1 MSIVCLKVCSP
12 NKLFKGVPEADSEEA
27 ASDEGEMISPSL
39 IEMCRT
45 TGIRPQI
52 DVELPLTEAREGFER
67 MLEGRT
73 NGKIVFTL

>member
-1 MSIVCLKVCSP
+1 MFIRTSVIGSTMGTKAEL
-12 NKLFKGVPEADSEEA
+12 E
-27 ASDEGEMISPSL
+27 SL

-73 NGKIVFTL
+73 NGKIVFAP